1 MEKLSYHKFGEGS
14 RHIVLLHGYCEGVW
28 VWQKIIPALKQPAV
42 IWAFDLPGFG
52 NSAEILVNPDIH
64 HVAEIV
70 WNNLDALG
78 ITAPVLIGHSLGG
91 YVAMAM
97 AQSRPEKISGLCLF
111 HSTPFADS
119 EERKQIRNRV
129 IESVTTAGAKPFLQ
143 NFVTGLFHQPSGT
156 EFDWFKKQSEQTSA
170 RAIIFYAALMR
181 DRPDFSETLKS
192 LQIPVLILAGKY
204 DAIIQPE
211 VSERIA
217 GLSGFASLIFLN
229 QSAHMGMLEEIS
241 GAGAAINSFLKCV
254 G

>member
-1 MEKLSYHKFGEGS
+1 MEKLFYHKFGEGS
-14 RHIVLLHGYCEGVW
+14 RHIVLLHGYCEGAW
-28 VWQKIIPALKQPAV
+28 VWQKIIPTLNQPAI

-52 NSAEILVNPDIH
+52 NSAEIPVNSDIH
-64 HVAEIV
+64 YLAEII

-97 AQSRPEKISGLCLF
+97 AKSRPEKISGLCLF
-111 HSTPFADS
+111 HSTPFADNQ
-119 EERKQIRNRV
+119 ERKQIRNRV

-143 NFVTGLFHQPSGT
+143 NFVTGLFHQPSGA
-156 EFDWFKKQSEQTSA
+156 EFDWFKKQSEETSA
-170 RAIIFYAALMR
+170 RAIIFYAELMR

-192 LQIPVLILAGKY
+192 LQVPFLILAGKY

-211 VSERIA
+211 VSERISA
-217 GLSGFASLIFLN
+217 LSELSSLVFLN
-229 QSAHMGMLEEIS
+229 HSAHIGMLEEILP
-241 GAGAAINSFLKCV
+241 AGSAINSFLKRI